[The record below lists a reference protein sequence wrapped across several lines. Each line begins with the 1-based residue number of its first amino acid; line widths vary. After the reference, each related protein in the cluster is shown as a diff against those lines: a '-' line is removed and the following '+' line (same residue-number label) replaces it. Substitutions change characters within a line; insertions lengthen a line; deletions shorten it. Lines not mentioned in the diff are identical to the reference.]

1 MTVQMRLFV
10 LSLTHAGG
18 PALAFVQRQIQMLL
32 SDCQTDLALR
42 TKSIAYNATRARLR
56 SLTAIFVTLASN
68 LSILR
73 LFLAICR

>member
-42 TKSIAYNATRARLR
+42 PQDAIHGTQR
-56 SLTAIFVTLASN
+56 SPGAIEDSN
-68 LSILR
+68 CYFCSTCL
-73 LFLAICR
+73 